1 MSFGD
6 ILVTCDVSIAQC
18 DNRTVKC
25 EKKNKGTI
33 GCDKSTV
40 TYDVDTTQCN
50 DVTIKCKEKK
60 KGGTIKCDKSIVIY
74 AVGLV

>member
-1 MSFGD
+1 M
-6 ILVTCDVSIAQC
+6 LVLPNVTIEPSNA
-18 DNRTVKC
+18 R
-25 EKKNKGTI
+25 KKNKGTI

-60 KGGTIKCDKSIVIY
+60 RGEPSNVIKV
-74 AVGLV
+74 